1 MTITRHNKTFHAWK
15 KIKSNKKKTKNKNEM
30 RVKENKEKIFIK
42 RENKSY
48 EDLGYESSLCKESRL
63 KHFCG

>member
-1 MTITRHNKTFHAWK
+1 MRGRKLKVT
-15 KIKSNKKKTKNKNEM
+15 KKTKNKNEM

-48 EDLGYESSLCKESRL
+48 EDLGYESSLCKERRL